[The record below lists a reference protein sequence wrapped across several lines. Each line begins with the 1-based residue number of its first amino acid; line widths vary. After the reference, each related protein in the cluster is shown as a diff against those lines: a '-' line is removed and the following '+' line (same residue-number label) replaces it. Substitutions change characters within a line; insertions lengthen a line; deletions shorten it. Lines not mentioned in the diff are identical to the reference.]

1 MNDIFEIYT
10 DGACS
15 GNPGPGGWS
24 YVFNTDE
31 GWCVKGG
38 HYTETT
44 NNRMELTAVVNACR
58 LIVKLLLD
66 HSIEEAKI
74 LTDSSYVYNSIKQNW
89 LAVWQRNSWKNKAG
103 NSVKNKDL
111 WREFIELWKL
121 IDGRAVIVKVAG
133 HAGNNGNELAD
144 KHAVFQRDEAIKSR
158 MRRDPGYKPPKSYKP
173 GKGYKDTSVYYERKK
188 KAQEVHDF

>member
-1 MNDIFEIYT
+1 MNDILEIYT

-24 YVFNTDE
+24 YVFNADD
-31 GWCVKGG
+31 GWRIRGG
-38 HYTETT
+38 HSLGTT

-66 HSIEEAKI
+66 NSIEEAKI

-89 LAVWQRNSWKNKAG
+89 LAVWQRNDWKNKAG

-111 WREFIELWKL
+111 WREFIELWKR
-121 IDGRAVIVKVAG
+121 INGRAVIVKVAG
-133 HAGNNGNELAD
+133 HAGNEGNELAD

-188 KAQEVHDF
+188 KAQEIHDF

>member
-1 MNDIFEIYT
+1 MDDILEIYT

-24 YVFNTDE
+24 YTYETKD
-31 GWCVKGG
+31 GWQAKGG
-38 HYTETT
+38 SSTETT

-58 LIVKLLLD
+58 LIAKLLLD
-66 HSIEEAKI
+66 NSIEEAKI

-89 LAVWQRNSWKNKAG
+89 LAVWQRNNWKNKAG

-111 WREFIELWKL
+111 WMEFIELWKQ

-133 HAGNNGNELAD
+133 HAGNEGNELAD
-144 KHAVFQRDEAIKSR
+144 KHAVLQRDEAIKSR

-188 KAQEVHDF
+188 KAQEVYDF

>member
-1 MNDIFEIYT
+1 MDDILEIYT

-24 YVFNTDE
+24 YVYGADDS
-31 GWCVKGG
+31 WCVKGG
-38 HYTETT
+38 HHLETT
-44 NNRMELTAVVNACR
+44 NNRMELTAAVEACR
-58 LIVKLLLD
+58 FIVKLLLD
-66 HSIEEAKI
+66 NSIEEAKI

-89 LAVWQRNSWKNKAG
+89 LAVWQRNEWKNKAG

-111 WREFIELWKL
+111 WSEFIKLWKL

-133 HAGNNGNELAD
+133 HAGNEGNELAD

-158 MRRDPGYKPPKSYKP
+158 MRLDPDYKPPRSYRP